1 MLIKTY
7 GINGLAE
14 WYGKLTVGTISVDV
28 EFTGGTASPSGA
40 RPAYMVVKDPI
51 KQFVIENSKE
61 FKSGFIHLEMQQ
73 EVAGSHPRQAVPKNE
88 PTAAFPKKS
97 GVNVKV
103 YPEVT
108 GTQKAIEV
116 LKGLGV
122 DTTNVKTKADAKRI
136 AEELNI
142 SFPNL

>member
-28 EFTGGTASPSGA
+28 AFTGGTASPSGA

-73 EVAGSHPRQAVPKNE
+73 EVAGSHPRQAVPKDA
-88 PTAAFPKKS
+88 PAAAKKAKS
-97 GVNVKV
+97 VKS
-103 YPEVT
+103 YPDVT
-108 GTQKAIEV
+108 KTQDAIEV
-116 LKGLGV
+116 LKEYGV
-122 DTTNVKTKADAKRI
+122 DAANVKTKADAKKY
-136 AEELNI
+136 AAELNI

>member
-14 WYGKLTVGTISVDV
+14 WYGKLTVGTISVNV
-28 EFTGGTASPSGA
+28 AFTGGTASPSGA

-73 EVAGSHPRQAVPKNE
+73 EVAGSHPRQAVPKDA
-88 PTAAFPKKS
+88 PAAAKKAES
-97 GVNVKV
+97 VKS
-103 YPEVT
+103 YPDVT
-108 GTQKAIEV
+108 KTQDAIEV

-122 DTTNVKTKADAKRI
+122 DAANVKTKADAKKY
-136 AEELNI
+136 AAELNI

>member
-28 EFTGGTASPSGA
+28 AFTGGTASPSGA

-73 EVAGSHPRQAVPKNE
+73 EVAGSHPRQAVPKDA
-88 PTAAFPKKS
+88 PTAVSPKKR
-97 GVNVKV
+97 GTNVKE
-103 YPEVT
+103 YQEVT

-116 LKGLGV
+116 LKEYGV
-122 DTTNVKTKADAKRI
+122 DAASVKTKADAKKY
-136 AEELNI
+136 AAELNI